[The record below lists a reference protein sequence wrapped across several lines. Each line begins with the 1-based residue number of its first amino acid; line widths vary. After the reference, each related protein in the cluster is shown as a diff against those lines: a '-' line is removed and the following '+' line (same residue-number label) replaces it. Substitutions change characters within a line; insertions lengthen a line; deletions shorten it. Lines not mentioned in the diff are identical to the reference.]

1 MKKEEGEMT
10 ARKKKWRREA
20 KLTKNQRQA
29 TKEAR
34 TEQMKGMQE
43 NDQVETPT
51 GDDQVPM
58 DFLRRVLVG
67 NPVSIGAMLVAVV
80 FEIWILD
87 RCGRHVEMTYV
98 CFVFFL

>member
-10 ARKKKWRREA
+10 AKKKKWRREA

-43 NDQVETPT
+43 NGQAETPT
-51 GDDQVPM
+51 GDEQK
-58 DFLRRVLVG
+58 RKISGGQKRKKKTRG
-67 NPVSIGAMLVAVV
+67 SK
-80 FEIWILD
+80 
-87 RCGRHVEMTYV
+87 
-98 CFVFFL
+98 